1 MVNKKITSIDDLSV
15 KDITL
20 IAEQAIKFQNSKK
33 LNLVKRPRNIFNL
46 FLEPSTRTTISF
58 ELAAKN
64 LGHNLININ
73 FDKSSLSKGET
84 FMDTMSTIISMKPDA
99 LIIRDKNNFSPQ
111 KI

>member
-33 LNLVKRPRNIFNL
+33 LNLVKKPKNIFNL

-64 LGHNLININ
+64 SIKDLAKQLEKRKAS
-73 FDKSSLSKGET
+73 FSKH
-84 FMDTMSTIISMKPDA
+84 
-99 LIIRDKNNFSPQ
+99 
-111 KI
+111 